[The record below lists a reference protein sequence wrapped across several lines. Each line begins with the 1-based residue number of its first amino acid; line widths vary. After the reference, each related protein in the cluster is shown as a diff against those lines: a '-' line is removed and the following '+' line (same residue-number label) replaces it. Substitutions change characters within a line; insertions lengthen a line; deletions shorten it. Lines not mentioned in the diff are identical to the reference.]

1 MDKRE
6 YLELMIKDFRRIYK
20 ENSKV
25 DEFLR
30 FVCDY
35 DVEITSN
42 DPIEIAKIT
51 GARNVYLRI
60 KKLLKRIEEV

>member
-1 MDKRE
+1 MDRE
-6 YLELMIKDFRRIYK
+6 YLENMVK
-20 ENSKV
+20 EFKRAYSPKI

-35 DVEITSN
+35 DTEISTN
-42 DPIEIAKIT
+42 DPIEMARIV